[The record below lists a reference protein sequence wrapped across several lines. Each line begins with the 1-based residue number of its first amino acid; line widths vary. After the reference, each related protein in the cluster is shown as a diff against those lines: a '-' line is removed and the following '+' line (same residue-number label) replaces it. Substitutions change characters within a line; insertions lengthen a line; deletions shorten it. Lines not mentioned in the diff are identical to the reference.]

1 MFSLYSTD
9 IFIQEDR
16 KRPSKKIEN
25 ESDIRSV
32 AVLDYKEFKIL
43 TSMIIVKSKTL

>member
-16 KRPSKKIEN
+16 KKRPSKNIEN
-25 ESDIRSV
+25 ESDIRVV
-32 AVLDYKEFKIL
+32 AVLDYKESKIFN
-43 TSMIIVKSKTL
+43 IDDYC